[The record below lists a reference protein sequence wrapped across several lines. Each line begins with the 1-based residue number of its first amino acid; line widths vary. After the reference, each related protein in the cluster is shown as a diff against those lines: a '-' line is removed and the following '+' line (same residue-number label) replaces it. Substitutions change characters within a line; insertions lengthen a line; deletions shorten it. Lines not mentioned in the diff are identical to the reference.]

1 MNQSVYLIYRQE
13 YIINFTI
20 HSTDGYLQTTVRY
33 SSCTRSTLKNKINQF
48 QFQFKFFFIFINEYL
63 KTVNNPVING
73 GYYVGY
79 YVSVYEHTPG
89 ECVYASE

>member
-1 MNQSVYLIYRQE
+1 MLNTQKQNSSISVSVFLI
-13 YIINFTI
+13 F
-20 HSTDGYLQTTVRY
+20 
-33 SSCTRSTLKNKINQF
+33 
-48 QFQFKFFFIFINEYL
+48 FINEYL